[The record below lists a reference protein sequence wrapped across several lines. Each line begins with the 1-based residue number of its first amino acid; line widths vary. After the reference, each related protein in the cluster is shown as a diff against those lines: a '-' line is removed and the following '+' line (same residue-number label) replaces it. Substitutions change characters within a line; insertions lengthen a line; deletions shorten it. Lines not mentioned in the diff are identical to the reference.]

1 MGGHHKN
8 KYLSTVG
15 SEIKILK
22 AKGSKKKECAQKT
35 NKNVRTVPLSLQ
47 GFYAE
52 QISVSV
58 TSAGPIA
65 WSWK

>member
-8 KYLSTVG
+8 KYFSTVG

-35 NKNVRTVPLSLQ
+35 NKFVRTVALSLH
-47 GFYAE
+47 G
-52 QISVSV
+52 ILC
-58 TSAGPIA
+58 
-65 WSWK
+65 